1 MTSSNPVQA
10 SARASLMTPLQGNAG
25 GAFMR
30 PGFMARTVLLA
41 VNGIIGSGAGIN
53 TGVMNDVIE
62 SGAGI
67 NTGVMNDVI
76 GSGAGINTG
85 VMNDAPTE

>member
-1 MTSSNPVQA
+1 
-10 SARASLMTPLQGNAG
+10 
-25 GAFMR
+25 MR

-41 VNGIIGSGAGIN
+41 VNGIIESGAGIN

-67 NTGVMNDVI
+67 GQGVI
-76 GSGAGINTG
+76 
-85 VMNDAPTE
+85 NDAPTG

>member
-1 MTSSNPVQA
+1 MH
-10 SARASLMTPLQGNAG
+10 
-25 GAFMR
+25 

-41 VNGIIGSGAGIN
+41 VNGIIGSDAGIN

-67 NTGVMNDVI
+67 GQGVI
-76 GSGAGINTG
+76 
-85 VMNDAPTE
+85 NDAPTG

>member
-1 MTSSNPVQA
+1 
-10 SARASLMTPLQGNAG
+10 
-25 GAFMR
+25 MR
-30 PGFMARTVLLA
+30 PWFMARTVLFA

-67 NTGVMNDVI
+67 GQGVI
-76 GSGAGINTG
+76 
-85 VMNDAPTE
+85 NDAPTG